1 MKIPEIPK
9 LSKRTWALIVAI
21 LLLLAAIPGLG
32 LIRFTTG
39 HPFFCLSCHENQD
52 VPARWLPSRAHPASV
67 DCLDC
72 HTSGSNMF
80 FRKYSASDELMNQ
93 KCLSCHSTIPGG
105 EQTPRRRSGSFSSPI
120 NSTRTRKS
128 CVSTA
133 TAIWPTIEGRHGPI
147 ARRWRPATNATRPI
161 LDPRPATSVIRL
173 TWLPQRSE
181 RVSFRRGD
189 S

>member
-39 HPFFCLSCHENQD
+39 HPFFCLTCHENQD
-52 VPARWLPSRAHPASV
+52 VPARWLPSRVHPASV

-72 HTSGSNMF
+72 HTAGSNMF

-93 KCLSCHSTIPGG
+93 KCVSCHPTIPGG
-105 EQTPRRRSGSFSSPI
+105 EQTTLQTVRIVFISHKLHADKKVLCIDCHRNLAHDRGTPRTNRPTMETCYQCHQAHPRSQACDKCHPI
-120 NSTRTRKS
+120 NLAYTKK
-128 CVSTA
+128 
-133 TAIWPTIEGRHGPI
+133 
-147 ARRWRPATNATRPI
+147 
-161 LDPRPATSVIRL
+161 
-173 TWLPQRSE
+173 
-181 RVSFRRGD
+181 
-189 S
+189 